1 MLPKLLPKT
10 ISSCI
15 FSKSGL
21 ICLIFISVFIW
32 DSGFDPLVTIVG
44 LMGYAQSIGLI
55 YIFEKQKIEQ
65 HSKQED

>member
-21 ICLIFISVFIW
+21 ICFLFISFFIW

-44 LMGYAQSIGLI
+44 LLGYAQSIGLI
-55 YIFEKQKIEQ
+55 YVFDKAK
-65 HSKQED
+65 KDQESPKS